1 MGADGNPYDDPY
13 SLPNDVAKVDDEQLS
28 RMGPGEKRRRRCF
41 NWSMRTVGSYLEFG
55 MPGLG
60 MFIEGYIIF
69 ASGQTGGLRKA
80 LYPACWAKATE
91 SGCSPK
97 FVEHYS
103 GYIAI
108 VGVIAGML
116 LVGAFGDFF
125 GRKWGSRS
133 TAILML
139 LTTILLTFTPLASTG
154 YGNLA
159 YYTVALTFFGVAVG
173 GEYPM
178 ASTSASERA
187 AWRPGMAKNR
197 GRHVALVFSN
207 QGLGTF
213 VNGCVILLGYLFFE
227 QYGSKLSTYGSRA
240 IIALQYAVGVI
251 PCIMVVLWRFL
262 CLDESE
268 LYKEEDIIEH
278 TVLADKATVKNKYYK
293 SMKYWGWR
301 QIVASIGWFINDFAF
316 YGQKLD
322 QTLFISLIH
331 PGEASIPWLIQRYTV
346 LNAFIALV
354 GYYMAAWLI
363 DYKWYGRCRMQYIGF
378 FMVFVFQIIIYGQWY
393 NLNGSK
399 AGGQAFQF
407 LYYMTSFFQQLG
419 PNVTTWI
426 VASEMFP
433 TDVRA
438 SNNGWA
444 AAIGKFGAI
453 MSSLWLSYIV
463 DKRAIFIIAAM
474 WSLGGAL
481 ITFIMLP
488 DTTGLELQELDRMQ
502 RYMLEDR
509 FHEYTGEAVNPHFI
523 SLWER
528 FVLRWGKQYN
538 PEQDRLNMEEEMRQF
553 GKTPEG
559 LEQLRKLAHITDVEK
574 VHVRPAEDSA

>member
-1 MGADGNPYDDPY
+1 LHLAHCICYLCCIAMGADGNPYDDPY

-240 IIALQYAVGVI
+240 VSISTGCMPSLQQALHASGMQSSQRSYPAAPNLPCLPHPACADHCAAV
-251 PCIMVVLWRFL
+251 RSRR
-262 CLDESE
+262 D
-268 LYKEEDIIEH
+268 
-278 TVLADKATVKNKYYK
+278 
-293 SMKYWGWR
+293 SMYHGR
-301 QIVASIGWFINDFAF
+301 AVA
-316 YGQKLD
+316 
-322 QTLFISLIH
+322 
-331 PGEASIPWLIQRYTV
+331 
-346 LNAFIALV
+346 
-354 GYYMAAWLI
+354 
-363 DYKWYGRCRMQYIGF
+363 
-378 FMVFVFQIIIYGQWY
+378 
-393 NLNGSK
+393 
-399 AGGQAFQF
+399 
-407 LYYMTSFFQQLG
+407 
-419 PNVTTWI
+419 
-426 VASEMFP
+426 
-433 TDVRA
+433 
-438 SNNGWA
+438 
-444 AAIGKFGAI
+444 
-453 MSSLWLSYIV
+453 
-463 DKRAIFIIAAM
+463 
-474 WSLGGAL
+474 
-481 ITFIMLP
+481 LP
-488 DTTGLELQELDRMQ
+488 
-502 RYMLEDR
+502 
-509 FHEYTGEAVNPHFI
+509 VP
-523 SLWER
+523 
-528 FVLRWGKQYN
+528 
-538 PEQDRLNMEEEMRQF
+538 
-553 GKTPEG
+553 
-559 LEQLRKLAHITDVEK
+559 
-574 VHVRPAEDSA
+574 